1 MRLNNSRKL
10 LVLLSALIA
19 AAFMLT
25 GAGGCSS
32 DPNVEG
38 AKLDLRNKDYDRALN
53 NLDIALEADPDN
65 VEALKLKGTVL
76 LEMAGA
82 ESDPD
87 EHSALIRQADEA
99 WERAL
104 ALTTGGGD
112 QNDIIQQQKL
122 AWYREYERGMAAS
135 GSNGSASSWIVSSG
149 ADMGMGGSAAA
160 DRRQEGQLVA
170 AGQRCVPGGEPLVD
184 RHPDRGGGIGG
195 LQLQLAPDRCRG
207 GSAARRE
214 PALLPAGPLAQVGEQ
229 QHAQIRGVAHDAVGL
244 AMVSHNGSSGSG
256 AVGLAMALLTVSD
269 SRTRVDDRSGDAL
282 QARLEAAGHQLVER
296 LIVPDDRYRIRA
308 ELSRW
313 IADPAVQVVIS
324 SGGTGLTGRDGT
336 PEAVAPLLDKTIEGF
351 GELFRVL
358 SFETIGTSSLQSRC
372 LAGVANGT
380 VIFVLPG
387 SLDAVETAW
396 DRLIRAQLDA
406 TTRPCNLAA
415 LLPRLA
421 EPPDRIAAPR
431 PATAP

>member
-1 MRLNNSRKL
+1 
-10 LVLLSALIA
+10 
-19 AAFMLT
+19 
-25 GAGGCSS
+25 
-32 DPNVEG
+32 
-38 AKLDLRNKDYDRALN
+38 
-53 NLDIALEADPDN
+53 
-65 VEALKLKGTVL
+65 
-76 LEMAGA
+76 MA
-82 ESDPD
+82 
-87 EHSALIRQADEA
+87 
-99 WERAL
+99 
-104 ALTTGGGD
+104 
-112 QNDIIQQQKL
+112 
-122 AWYREYERGMAAS
+122 MA
-135 GSNGSASSWIVSSG
+135 
-149 ADMGMGGSAAA
+149 
-160 DRRQEGQLVA
+160 
-170 AGQRCVPGGEPLVD
+170 P
-184 RHPDRGGGIGG
+184 
-195 LQLQLAPDRCRG
+195 
-207 GSAARRE
+207 
-214 PALLPAGPLAQVGEQ
+214 
-229 QHAQIRGVAHDAVGL
+229 
-244 AMVSHNGSSGSG
+244 HNGSSGGG
-256 AVGLAMALLTVSD
+256 AVGLTMALLTVSD
-269 SRTRVDDRSGDAL
+269 SRTRADDRSGDAL

-406 TTRPCNLAA
+406 ATRPCNLAV

-421 EPPDRIAAPR
+421 EAPDRIPAAT